1 MESYCVVTV
10 GRVYPKVND
19 DPPSISNTTAK
30 EVAEELM
37 SKFEG
42 KTFVKRDCIPVI
54 DQNGSSY
61 HYGCKKFP
69 SNEGLDFGKFN
80 LYISYDGNSSG
91 RILSFILSKKKLLIL
106 NSKDFDQDSGEIY
119 QCNIC
124 DTEACNS
131 WGTDAMP
138 DPRADNSA
146 FMSELELR

>member
-30 EVAEELM
+30 EVAEKLM

-80 LYISYDGNSSG
+80 LYI
-91 RILSFILSKKKLLIL
+91 LSFILSKRFLLFL
-106 NSKDFDQDSGEIY
+106 N
-119 QCNIC
+119 
-124 DTEACNS
+124 
-131 WGTDAMP
+131 
-138 DPRADNSA
+138 
-146 FMSELELR
+146 